1 MIAEQQDT
9 DPGFRQ
15 SLLYFGMKFVTN
27 SNFFLVPPE
36 DFFDALDCTECTQD
50 LIPDILVRTAI
61 ADEDLRTCHGR
72 LPPSLERG
80 TIPIRLTF
88 ITLLGSV
95 NPDHFMVG
103 QYLLR

>member
-36 DFFDALDCTECTQD
+36 NFFDALDCTE
-50 LIPDILVRTAI
+50 
-61 ADEDLRTCHGR
+61 
-72 LPPSLERG
+72 
-80 TIPIRLTF
+80 
-88 ITLLGSV
+88 
-95 NPDHFMVG
+95 
-103 QYLLR
+103 